1 MPPDPVD
8 TEWVERRLT
17 PPLAGPVLWAHEV
30 TSTNDLLAV
39 RARRGDPEGVVMG
52 TDHQTAGRGRRG
64 RAWEERPG
72 DALLFSV
79 LLRPPMPPG
88 RVALLP
94 VVAAV
99 GAAEGL
105 AACGVPVRIAWPNDL
120 LLGDRKLGG
129 ILCEVAATR
138 DTVDWA
144 VVGIGLNVG
153 GSPVL
158 SAGRWTPACV
168 ADAPCGPLPRGEV
181 LVSVLTA
188 LSARVARWYAGD
200 AAGVLAGFAA
210 MDALEGRRVTLGAAG
225 AEITGTAAGLTA
237 DGALRLLCD
246 DGSERILGGG
256 EVTGVDGAT

>member
-1 MPPDPVD
+1 MPDRVD
-8 TEWVERRLT
+8 TGRVQGRLV
-17 PPLAGPVLWAHEV
+17 PPLAGPVLWAEEV
-30 TSTNDLLAV
+30 TSTNDLLAA

-64 RAWEERPG
+64 RSWEERPG

-79 LLRPPMPPG
+79 LLRPPLPPE

-138 DTVDWA
+138 EAVDWA
-144 VVGIGLNVG
+144 VVGIGLNVA

-158 SAGRWTPACV
+158 TAGRWTPACV
-168 ADAPCGPLPRGEV
+168 ADAPCGVVPRGEV
-181 LVSVLTA
+181 LVAVLTA
-188 LSARVARWYAGD
+188 LSARLSRWYAGD

-210 MDALEGRRVTLGAAG
+210 LDALEGRRVTLGSGG
-225 AEITGTAAGLTA
+225 AEVTGTAAGLTDA
-237 DGALRLLCD
+237 GALRIVCD

-256 EVTGVDGAT
+256 EVTGVAGGT